1 MKKRLEV
8 ATPYDA
14 DPAGAH
20 LYPSIIRL
28 LITTLLFAISLG
40 KSQLA

>member
-14 DPAGAH
+14 NPVGAH
-20 LYPSIIRL
+20 SYPSIIRL
-28 LITTLLFAISLG
+28 LITTVLFAVSLG